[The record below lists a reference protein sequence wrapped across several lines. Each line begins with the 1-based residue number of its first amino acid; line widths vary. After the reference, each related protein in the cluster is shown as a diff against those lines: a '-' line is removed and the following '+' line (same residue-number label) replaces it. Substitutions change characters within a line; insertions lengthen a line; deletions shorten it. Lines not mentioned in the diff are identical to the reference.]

1 MEKYNYTESA
11 AWLERAKKVLAAG
24 VSSEFRKY
32 NHPHALFYS
41 HGKGS
46 KIYDVDGNEYLD
58 FTLSQG
64 PLILGHSHPEVQEE
78 VYKESLKGQLFAGQ
92 HAREI
97 ELAEKLQK
105 IIPSAELMRFCLDGS
120 EAVHTAIRVA
130 RSKTGKNKFLR
141 FEGHYHGWLDNVCYG
156 ISTPSPETMG
166 PRENPVM
173 HPWSQGLP
181 EGSKDESFLL
191 PWNDLDLVKQ
201 HVAKHHQEMAAI
213 ITEPVMCN
221 NGCIPPKVGFLQGLR
236 DLCNQYGIALIF
248 DEVITG
254 FRLGLGGAQAFYGV
268 TPDISIFA
276 KAIGSGYPISAIV
289 GKREW
294 MEEISSARVIH
305 AGTMNTGNPTVAAAL
320 ATVSI
325 LERDDPYPKMFALG
339 DRLRQGLT
347 QLAKDTQQNMRVS
360 GIGPIVH
367 TGFTDGPGAG
377 DFRGV
382 LQYDKGKLKN
392 FISGMHDRGLRV
404 IGRGLWYISAV
415 HSEAD
420 IDRALEVSRE
430 VLTQNEL

>member
-1 MEKYNYTESA
+1 
-11 AWLERAKKVLAAG
+11 
-24 VSSEFRKY
+24 
-32 NHPHALFYS
+32 
-41 HGKGS
+41 
-46 KIYDVDGNEYLD
+46 
-58 FTLSQG
+58 
-64 PLILGHSHPEVQEE
+64 
-78 VYKESLKGQLFAGQ
+78 
-92 HAREI
+92 
-97 ELAEKLQK
+97 
-105 IIPSAELMRFCLDGS
+105 
-120 EAVHTAIRVA
+120 
-130 RSKTGKNKFLR
+130 
-141 FEGHYHGWLDNVCYG
+141 
-156 ISTPSPETMG
+156 
-166 PRENPVM
+166 
-173 HPWSQGLP
+173 
-181 EGSKDESFLL
+181 ESFLL

-367 TGFTDGPGAG
+367 TGFTDGPGAV